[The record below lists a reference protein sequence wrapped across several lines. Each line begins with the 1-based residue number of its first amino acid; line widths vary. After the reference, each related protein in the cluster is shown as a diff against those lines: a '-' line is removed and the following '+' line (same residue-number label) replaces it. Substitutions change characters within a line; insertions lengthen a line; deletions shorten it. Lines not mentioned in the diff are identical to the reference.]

1 MAGRLVAQSVKRVTL
16 GFDPSHDLTAC
27 GFEPRFGLCADGA
40 ELAWDFSFY
49 LSLYPHPACV
59 LMRPLSENE

>member
-1 MAGRLVAQSVKRVTL
+1 MAGHLVAQSVKRVTL

-40 ELAWDFSFY
+40 ELAY
-49 LSLYPHPACV
+49 LSLYPCPACV
-59 LMRPLSENE
+59 LMRSLSENE